1 MTGILTIIAI
11 QLKGSLV
18 FLLGL
23 GGMYT
28 TARALIT
35 GIVTLPEIDTTRASV
50 ALDGKRLVTQLR
62 ALALASVLLFIAA
75 VWLYFGGPIGGID
88 ADMLKANKA
97 VLTSAQVYSIIA
109 LVMIAIILA
118 LIELRATV
126 LRTRLGKLPTAK

>member
-1 MTGILTIIAI
+1 MTEIVNIIAI

-35 GIVTLPEIDTTRASV
+35 AIVTLPEIDTTRASIAV
-50 ALDGKRLVTQLR
+50 EGSRLATRLR
-62 ALALASVLLFIAA
+62 GLALASVLLFITA
-75 VWLYFGGPIGGID
+75 VWLYFGGPIGSID
-88 ADMLKANKA
+88 ADMLKANKT

-118 LIELRATV
+118 LVELRATV